1 MHLSAMFQSPS
12 NNTCTLKSLLCRQ
25 NPAGVFYLFP
35 SSAWAS
41 STLWQSLLTPARHVR
56 CTPVA
61 SPLAPQC
68 LTCVPTFPGNTAILT
83 SYRHQSI
90 SMPGPLTACPTDT
103 RASPRQAPQLLAPC
117 TSHLLK
123 RISKILFLIYHL
135 SHPSNARQTCLPM
148 SIPMPMTFTHF
159 SLISVSCCN
168 LIIVL

>member
-90 SMPGPLTACPTDT
+90 STPGPSTACTLHIP
-103 RASPRQAPQLLAPC
+103 SPEKNLE
-117 TSHLLK
+117 
-123 RISKILFLIYHL
+123 
-135 SHPSNARQTCLPM
+135 N
-148 SIPMPMTFTHF
+148 SIPHLPPE
-159 SLISVSCCN
+159 SPLQCSPN
-168 LIIVL
+168 LSPHVYPHAHDLYTLLTYQR